1 MRYASYKDYMVTYD
15 EENYT
20 LAMIHTSTK
29 STVSLV
35 VEGLYEAGEK
45 VFGMEEYDTVRVQN
59 INADT
64 HRHLAIMFTTEKHM
78 PKAELHVYVDPK
90 GITLAVYE
98 IGHYTLRT
106 KGYIVHGESKD
117 CIAINARNTPT
128 EVLRG
133 AIGPAVSVRDN
144 AIYNKL
150 TDSALVINGC
160 DELELYYDWSEEK
173 YGAVVQ
179 TITEGRAEQIRFSV
193 QTDLLRDKF
202 NIEFAPRKDRGI
214 YKTPPAG
221 WMTWYAVKFEG
232 GEEAVLRNTRFQ
244 AEYLK
249 DFGADTV
256 WVDWEWCHQRYER
269 ERFDG
274 VNHFRPDPKKYP
286 HGLGYVAAEIKKAG
300 FVPALWIGYTNDI
313 SLTEYEKKH
322 PEVSLSHQETWCGQ
336 YYYDMSQPE
345 YLDGFLPEAI
355 RQVKDWGYEAI
366 KYDTLYDGIEAHERY
381 HANMYNPELT
391 TYKAYRGMI
400 QKTRELLGEECYMLS
415 CGGSEEVAI
424 WGSGVFDAVRVGP
437 DLFEWAGFLTNLD
450 RVRRYY
456 PMHSI
461 VQYNDLDNVVLR
473 EEFSTYAQAVS
484 RVALVSLL
492 GLPLTF
498 GDNLPDLPA
507 DRVDLLKRTLPTM
520 NVHPVEFNNAVSD
533 GTTQL
538 ITLNI
543 ALPFEQYLVAGVMNL
558 TEEGCERKIDFK
570 ETLGLSEGEYLVY
583 DYFKQEFLGIH
594 EGSITV
600 KVEPYDTPILCFR
613 KKLDRPQI
621 ISTSRHITQGAAEI
635 KETCWDDSTN
645 TLCMVSS
652 LVKGDPY
659 IVTVYVPTDFKL
671 KECSQGEY
679 SLKGNVLKIVI
690 LPKDNKEYA
699 IQLSFEK

>member
-15 EENYT
+15 EENYMLT
-20 LAMIHTSTK
+20 MIHTSTK

-45 VFGMEEYDTVRVQN
+45 AFGMEEYDTACVQL
-59 INADT
+59 INAEA
-64 HRHLAIMFTTEKHM
+64 HRHLAIVFQTEKHM

-106 KGYIVHGESKD
+106 RGYIVHGDSKD
-117 CIAINARNTPT
+117 CISINARTAST

-133 AIGPAVSVRDN
+133 AIGPAVSVKDN
-144 AIYNKL
+144 AIYNKR

-160 DELELYYDWSEEK
+160 DELQLYYDWEEEK

-193 QTDLLRDKF
+193 QTGLLSDKY
-202 NIEFAPRKDRGI
+202 NIEFAPRKDRGV

-244 AEYLK
+244 KEYLK
-249 DFGADTV
+249 DFGADTI

-269 ERFDG
+269 KRSDG
-274 VNHFRPDPKKYP
+274 VNHFKPDSKKYP
-286 HGLGYVAAEIKKAG
+286 HGMGYVASEIKKAG

-313 SLTEYEKKH
+313 SMTDYEKKH
-322 PEVSLSHQETWCGQ
+322 PEVSLSHQDTWCGR

-345 YLDGFLPEAI
+345 YLNGFLPEAI
-355 RQVKDWGYEAI
+355 KQVKDWGYEAI
-366 KYDTLYDGIEAHERY
+366 KYDTLYDGIEAHEKY

-400 QKTRELLGEECYMLS
+400 QKTRELLGEDCYMLS

-424 WGSGVFDAVRVGP
+424 WGAGVFDAVRVGP

-456 PMHSI
+456 PMHNI
-461 VQYNDLDNVVLR
+461 VQYNDMDNVVLR

-484 RVALVSLL
+484 RVAIVSLL
-492 GLPLTF
+492 GLPMTF
-498 GDNLPDLPA
+498 GDDLPDLPEE
-507 DRVDLLKRTLPTM
+507 RVDLLKRTLPTM
-520 NVHPVEFNNAVSD
+520 DVHPVEFNNAVSD

-543 ALPFEQYLVAGVMNL
+543 ALPFEQYLVAGIMNL
-558 TEEGCERKIDFK
+558 TEKSCKRDVNFREA
-570 ETLGLSEGEYLVY
+570 LALSEGEYLVY
-583 DYFKQEFLGIH
+583 DYFKQEYLGVYRDN
-594 EGSITV
+594 ITV
-600 KVEPYDTPILCFR
+600 DVEAYDTSVLCFR

-635 KETCWDDSTN
+635 KEMFWDDEAN
-645 TLCMVSS
+645 TLYMVSS
-652 LVKGDPY
+652 LVKNDPY
-659 IVTVYVPTDFKL
+659 MLTVYVPEGYKL
-671 KECSQGEY
+671 KICSSEEWNMT
-679 SLKGNVLKIVI
+679 GNVLNVKI
-690 LPKDNKEYA
+690 LPKDNKEYV